1 MLLVCGQA
9 YFKAFLHVATEK
21 VGKLEEQKEEVK
33 EKQKT
38 EYEHTLK
45 EIGRKEKLNIF
56 DGNEMRKLGGLHD
69 FSFYRGKSVVSAFAA
84 DIANVNDLRSGKIL
98 YSLRGGSR
106 MVHPKS
112 YVKNPE
118 RDGFSYMCIS
128 EAKVVAARGN
138 LVRVY
143 NFDI

>member
-1 MLLVCGQA
+1 M
-9 YFKAFLHVATEK
+9 
-21 VGKLEEQKEEVK
+21 
-33 EKQKT
+33 
-38 EYEHTLK
+38 
-45 EIGRKEKLNIF
+45 
-56 DGNEMRKLGGLHD
+56 
-69 FSFYRGKSVVSAFAA
+69 VSAYAA

-106 MVHPKS
+106 MVYPKS

-118 RDGFSYMCIS
+118 RDGFAYMCIS
-128 EAKVVAARGN
+128 DAKVVAVRGN

>member
-1 MLLVCGQA
+1 M
-9 YFKAFLHVATEK
+9 T
-21 VGKLEEQKEEVK
+21 
-33 EKQKT
+33 
-38 EYEHTLK
+38 
-45 EIGRKEKLNIF
+45 
-56 DGNEMRKLGGLHD
+56 
-69 FSFYRGKSVVSAFAA
+69 AFAA
-84 DIANVNDLRSGKIL
+84 DIANINDLRSGKSL

-118 RDGFSYMCIS
+118 RDGFAQMCIS
-128 EAKVVAARGN
+128 EGKVVAARGN